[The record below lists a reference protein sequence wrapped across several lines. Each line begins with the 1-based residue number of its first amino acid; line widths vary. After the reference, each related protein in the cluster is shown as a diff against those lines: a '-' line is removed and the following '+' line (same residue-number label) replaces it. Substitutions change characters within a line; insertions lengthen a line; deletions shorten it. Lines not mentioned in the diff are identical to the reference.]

1 LDSDGGWVA
10 FLAVF
15 GIFILPV
22 AGWIIVRYLAHRERM
37 EMIRNG
43 ITPPGGM
50 RGRDWR
56 ASRNFGAPGMPNM
69 PNMPNMPGPATNK
82 KSCDEDDFS
91 LAAQRIVLRRGI
103 RLSFIGL
110 ALTIGMSFTGY
121 SDGPMGPMWHPG
133 PQLLFGLIPM
143 FIGLSQITSAMLA
156 GATLGP
162 ATYGPG
168 PGAPFPGP
176 PFNTPPPPFGGPPP
190 TYDSSYTYRPGD
202 AQELRPPTPPPER
215 RP

>member
-1 LDSDGGWVA
+1 MDSDGGWVA

-37 EMIRNG
+37 EMIRHG
-43 ITPPGGM
+43 IAPPGGV

-56 ASRNFGAPGMPNM
+56 ASQTFGTPGMPNV
-69 PNMPNMPGPATNK
+69 PNMPGPAAAK
-82 KSCDEDDFS
+82 KSCDDDDFS

-103 RLSFIGL
+103 RLTFIGF
-110 ALTIGMSFTGY
+110 ALTIGLSFIGY
-121 SDGPMGPMWHPG
+121 SDGPLGPMWHPG
-133 PQLLFGLIPM
+133 PWLLGGLIPL
-143 FIGLSQITSAMLA
+143 FIGLSQVTSAMLA

-162 ATYGPG
+162 EMYGPG
-168 PGAPFPGP
+168 PGQPFPDP
-176 PFNTPPPPFGGPPP
+176 PFKAPPPPFGGPPP

-215 RP
+215 RS